1 MKKKIL
7 FLLILFMPF
16 MVSAEEFKREIIT
29 GEYQS
34 DRVTQMDA
42 THDGNLLL
50 LDYRYTGVYFLVKL
64 DKTGNVLWEKRYEG
78 EYNPTYK
85 SFVILNND
93 EFIVAGSYEIDKE
106 EEYYGPYGLIT
117 KYDKDGNILWEKK
130 YENVG
135 RFNDI
140 ALTSDNE
147 YVVLGS
153 NMNEE
158 DNVFIAKIDES
169 GNVIWEKIHDENN
182 EFTSLLVTKN
192 NEVIVAGSLYIS
204 DTGTED
210 AVIIKYDKDGNL
222 LWERK
227 FGGSESDV
235 FKSIAL
241 TNDESILGVGYSD
254 STDIEGLSN
263 KGNYDAIIVKYDKEG
278 NILWKKNYGDS
289 GTDSFNSLFIL
300 RDGSFVT
307 VGDSSSTK
315 IGDLDL
321 NLKCSIWNG
330 CTDALIVKFN
340 KDGELQ
346 WQDGHGGDEYDYYSD
361 VTLIDDDII
370 AIGKSS
376 SEATLS
382 KYTLKYELDNI
393 PIEKGTSTVEQQ
405 GRYGIVKPTPNEG
418 YEVDKV
424 IVKDKSGNVLDVEVT
439 KQEDG
444 TYSFELYTDVSVE
457 VLFKEKLVNPKTG
470 IIDFLTIIFIGL
482 LMSFC
487 GFIIVKRYNEQY
499 EI

>member
-7 FLLILFMPF
+7 FLLILFIPF

-29 GEYQS
+29 GEYQN

-64 DKTGNVLWEKRYEG
+64 DKTGNILWEKRYEG
-78 EYNPTYK
+78 EYNPTYN
-85 SFVILNND
+85 SFLILNND
-93 EFIVAGSYEIDKE
+93 EFIVAGSYAIDKE

-135 RFNDI
+135 SFKDI

-147 YVVLGS
+147 YVVHGS
-153 NMNEE
+153 NMNDE
-158 DNVFIAKIDES
+158 DNAFIAKIDES

-204 DTGTED
+204 DTGTRD

-227 FGGSESDV
+227 FGGSKSDV
-235 FKSIAL
+235 FRSIAL
-241 TNDESILGVGYSD
+241 TNEESILGVGYSN
-254 STDIEGLSN
+254 STDIDGLSN
-263 KGNYDAIIVKYDKEG
+263 KGNDAIIVKYDKDG

-289 GTDSFNSLFIL
+289 GSDSFNSLFIL
-300 RDGSFVT
+300 KDGSFVT
-307 VGDSSSTK
+307 VGYSTSKK

-330 CTDALIVKFN
+330 CDDALIVKFN

-346 WQDGHGGDEYDYYSD
+346 WQDGHGGDGYDSYSD

-370 AIGKSS
+370 AVGAFS
-376 SEATLS
+376 SETTLS
-382 KYTLKYELDNI
+382 IYTLKYELDNI
-393 PIEKGTSTVEQQ
+393 PIENGTSTVEQQ

-418 YEVDKV
+418 YEVDKI

-470 IIDFLTIIFIGL
+470 VSSFIGVMFT
-482 LMSFC
+482 LMLIGIS
-487 GFIIVKRYNEQY
+487 GFFLIKNCNNSY
-499 EI
+499 EL